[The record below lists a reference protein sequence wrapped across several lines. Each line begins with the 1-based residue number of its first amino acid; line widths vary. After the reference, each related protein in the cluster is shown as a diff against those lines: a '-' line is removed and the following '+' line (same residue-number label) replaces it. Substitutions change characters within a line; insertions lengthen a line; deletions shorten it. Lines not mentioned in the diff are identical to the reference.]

1 MTLGPGVRSDV
12 LCPPGTSYISVGKK
26 NKTTQQQQQGMAG
39 MKGLRGAAHQRSEP
53 NEICLCVCVCLLLF
67 FWGESL
73 WKAELIKI
81 QGEPHT
87 KDTS

>member
-1 MTLGPGVRSDV
+1 MALAPGVQSGV
-12 LCPPGTSYISVGKK
+12 LCPPGTRCISVGKK
-26 NKTTQQQQQGMAG
+26 TTTQQQQGMAG
-39 MKGLRGAAHQRSEP
+39 LKGLRGAAHQRSEP
-53 NEICLCVCVCLLLF
+53 NEICLCVCVCSSF
-67 FWGESL
+67 FGGGSL